1 MVWFVSHGDA
11 SSRGCRGRFSPA
23 AQRRAR
29 QFRRRQRLCYVLLLS
44 GEVGRGKQ
52 DTAMATEGQPTD
64 LVKVL
69 HLLLMSFTWG
79 TQVWVS
85 FIAGFVLV
93 SSVSRHTF
101 GQVQSKLFPFYF
113 YSLLGTNAVSL
124 ALFAVYHPREL
135 LDWHESVQMILYF
148 SAVILV
154 GLNAQ
159 WFGPAVTDFMLK
171 MQEVEREHGLGGNVG
186 MGSDK
191 EAYAKLREQDPKYKA
206 TRASFFCYHGLS
218 SLCNLLA
225 FLCSTVNLVYTALH
239 LRTI

>member
-1 MVWFVSHGDA
+1 
-11 SSRGCRGRFSPA
+11 
-23 AQRRAR
+23 
-29 QFRRRQRLCYVLLLS
+29 
-44 GEVGRGKQ
+44 
-52 DTAMATEGQPTD
+52 MATEGQPTD

-69 HLLLMSFTWG
+69 HLLVMSFGWG
-79 TQVWVS
+79 MQVWVT

-93 SSVSRHTF
+93 SNVTRHTF
-101 GQVQSKLFPFYF
+101 GKVQSKLFPFYF
-113 YSLLGTNAVSL
+113 YSLLGSNAISL

-135 LDWHESVQMILYF
+135 LDWHETLQMILYF

-171 MQEVEREHGLGGNVG
+171 MQEVERAHGLGSEVG
-186 MGSDK
+186 MGSKK
-191 EAYAKLREQDPKYKA
+191 EGYAKLRERNPKYKA
-206 TRASFFCYHGLS
+206 ARASFLRYHGLS